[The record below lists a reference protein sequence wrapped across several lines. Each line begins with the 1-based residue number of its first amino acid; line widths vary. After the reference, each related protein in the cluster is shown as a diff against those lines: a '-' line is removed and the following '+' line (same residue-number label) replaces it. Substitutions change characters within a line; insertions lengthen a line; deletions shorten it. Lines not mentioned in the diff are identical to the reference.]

1 VAEVAIAPS
10 LWRLRADLAWAHG
23 LLWVASAGRD
33 VEPRRNV
40 HLYLAD
46 RYGRLSDLY
55 AKRGLAWKAKRFGMK
70 SEWHYR
76 AAGPDNPPRAA
87 AIAMPAP
94 SGPVRTDA
102 IGAEHEPEDVA

>member
-1 VAEVAIAPS
+1 MAEGAVAPW

-55 AKRGLAWKAKRFGMK
+55 ANRGPAWKANRFGMK

-76 AAGPDNPPRAA
+76 AAGADHPPRAG
-87 AIAMPAP
+87 AMAMAAP
-94 SGPVRTDA
+94 SEPVQTDA
-102 IGAEHEPEDVA
+102 IGGEPEPEDVA